1 MSVEATTRTGGAESC
16 GHMTACGSWWHGEGD
31 EPRERSQIFEFL
43 GRVRVRIGC
52 LASTYV
58 ALAADGLVAVVLG
71 GKGLQGRLNDTTT
84 EAEH

>member
-1 MSVEATTRTGGAESC
+1 M
-16 GHMTACGSWWHGEGD
+16 
-31 EPRERSQIFEFL
+31 
-43 GRVRVRIGC
+43 RIDC

-84 EAEH
+84 EAEDQVESRLLWRGLVIRGFRI